1 MRLAPLVGRRRS
13 RTAATILAAAV
24 ISAVIHARPRW
35 QNARVPADRAT
46 PPVAPT
52 SPGLVVD
59 AQGRGTFAVAA
70 PRAHSVD
77 LCIRRGAAE
86 HRQRLRHVD
95 GGLHWDH
102 VSGMT
107 PGTLYG
113 LRADGPWD
121 PAAGLLC
128 NPRKL
133 LVDPWGRGVSHSSP
147 LLSSFFP
154 FEVDAML
161 DRVGGQRRRDGTDN
175 GDDAVW
181 SVVVSDAFD
190 WQGDPRP
197 LVGWGS
203 TVLYELHVKGFTQLH
218 PELPPEQRGTYAG
231 LGHPAVTGYLR
242 DLGVTAVE
250 LLPIHAAMDE
260 PHLTR
265 LGLTNYWGYSTL
277 SYFAPEPSLA
287 TAAAQSA
294 GAQAVVDEVR
304 TMVRSLHAAGL
315 EVILDVVYNHTAE
328 GGADGPALSLRGLD
342 NLEYYWTD
350 HGRFLDVTGTGGTL
364 DPRSVHVL
372 DLILA
377 SLRYWVQEMHVDGFR
392 FDLATTLGRNA
403 HGFDPDH
410 PLLRAIATDPV
421 LRGVKLIAEPWDV
434 GTDGWQTGRF
444 PAPFAEWNDAFRDEV
459 RAFWLSDRA
468 MRERSGNDAIGG
480 VRDLAT
486 RLAGSSDLFTAAD
499 PHELP
504 AGRSL
509 RSPWASVNYVTAHD
523 GFTLR
528 DLTVYETKRN
538 EANGEDNRDGTC
550 DNRSYHH
557 GHEGELPVR
566 AAGAAEIETARRRT
580 ARSLLATLL
589 LASGTPMLTA
599 GDERMR
605 TQQGNNNAY
614 CQDNEISWM
623 DWSRTPHIDG
633 LQRTVARLLRLRAEH
648 PQLRAPHFLRPA
660 DPAAL
665 DADQVAWFGADGL
678 PMSHADWMDP
688 SQHLLAMLR
697 PAVRGREGA
706 EHLLVVLSA
715 EAEPVRWPLP
725 DAPWPQGG
733 ARVLLDTALESPEEL
748 SPAPPAGRSVL
759 VAPGAVVVLG
769 IAPEAPGRP
778 AERLS

>member
-1 MRLAPLVGRRRS
+1 MP
-13 RTAATILAAAV
+13 TD
-24 ISAVIHARPRW
+24 
-35 QNARVPADRAT
+35 RVDRAT

-59 AQGRGTFAVAA
+59 EQGRGTFAVAA
-70 PRAHSVD
+70 PRAESVD
-77 LCIRRGAAE
+77 LCIRQGTAE

-102 VSGMT
+102 VSGMV
-107 PGTLYG
+107 PGTRYG
-113 LRADGPWD
+113 LRVDGPWD
-121 PAAGLLC
+121 PSAGLLA

-133 LVDPWGRGVSHSSP
+133 LLDPWARGVSHSSP

-161 DRVGGQRRRDGTDN
+161 DRVGDAARPDGTDS
-175 GDDAVW
+175 GEDGVW
-181 SVVVSDAFD
+181 SVVVSDSFD
-190 WQGDPRP
+190 WQDDLRP
-197 LVGWGS
+197 LVDWSS
-203 TVLYELHVKGFTQLH
+203 TVLYEMHVKGFTQLH
-218 PELPPEQRGTYAG
+218 PALPSEQRGTYAG
-231 LGHPAVTGYLR
+231 LGHPAVTDYLR
-242 DLGVTAVE
+242 GLGVTSIE

-277 SYFAPEPSLA
+277 SYFAPDPSLA
-287 TAAAQSA
+287 TTASQAA

-304 TMVRSLHAAGL
+304 TMVRSLHAAGF

-328 GGADGPALSLRGLD
+328 GGADGPSLSLRGLD

-350 HGRFLDVTGTGGTL
+350 HSRFVDVTGTGGTL
-364 DPRSVHVL
+364 DPRSVHVM
-372 DLILA
+372 DLVLA

-392 FDLATTLGRNA
+392 FDLAATLGRDD
-403 HGFDPDH
+403 HGFRADH

-421 LRGVKLIAEPWDV
+421 LRGVKVIAEPWDV
-434 GTDGWQTGRF
+434 GTGGWQTGSF
-444 PAPFAEWNDAFRDEV
+444 PAPFAEWNDAFRDDV

-468 MRERSGNDAIGG
+468 VRERTGDPAIGG

-486 RLAGSSDLFTAAD
+486 RLAGSSDLFTGAD
-499 PHELP
+499 PLELP

-528 DLTVYETKRN
+528 DLTLYETKHN
-538 EANGEDNRDGTC
+538 EANGEDNRDGTS

-557 GHEGELPVR
+557 GHEGELDPR
-566 AAGAAEIETARRRT
+566 ADGAAEIEVARRRT
-580 ARSLLATLL
+580 ARSILATLL
-589 LASGTPMLTA
+589 LASGTPLITA
-599 GDERMR
+599 GDERRR

-623 DWSRTPHIDG
+623 DWERSPRRDA
-633 LQRTVARLLRLRAEH
+633 LRETVSRLLQLRGEH

-665 DADQVAWFGADGL
+665 DAGQVAWFAADGR
-678 PMSHADWMDP
+678 PMAHEDWMNP
-688 SQHLLAMLR
+688 SQHLLVMLR
-697 PAVRGREGA
+697 PAIPGREGA
-706 EHLLVVLSA
+706 EHLLVVLSS
-715 EAEPVRWPLP
+715 EPHPVRVALP
-725 DAPWPQGG
+725 GAPWPQGT
-733 ARVLLDTALESPEEL
+733 ARVLLDTALESPDDVVPTPL
-748 SPAPPAGRSVL
+748 TDRTVL
-759 VAPGAVVVLG
+759 VEAGAVVVLG
-769 IAPEAPGRP
+769 ITPDAA
-778 AERLS
+778 

>member
-1 MRLAPLVGRRRS
+1 M
-13 RTAATILAAAV
+13 
-24 ISAVIHARPRW
+24 
-35 QNARVPADRAT
+35 PADRAT

-52 SPGLVVD
+52 SPGLLVD
-59 AQGRGTFAVAA
+59 EQGRGTFAVAA
-70 PRAHSVD
+70 PRAHRVD
-77 LCIRRGAAE
+77 LCLRRGAAE
-86 HRQRLRHVD
+86 HRQRLRHID

-107 PGTLYG
+107 PGTQYG
-113 LRADGPWD
+113 LRVDGPWD

-128 NPRKL
+128 NPKKL
-133 LVDPWGRGVSHSSP
+133 LLDPWARGISHSSP

-161 DRVGGQRRRDGTDN
+161 DRVGDAAQRDGTDN
-175 GDDAVW
+175 GDDALW

-190 WQGDPRP
+190 WQNDLRP
-197 LVGWGS
+197 LVDWGS
-203 TVLYELHVKGFTQLH
+203 TVLYEMHVKGFTQLH
-218 PELPPEQRGTYAG
+218 PDLPPEQRGTYAG
-231 LGHPAVTGYLR
+231 LGHPAVTSYLR
-242 DLGVTAVE
+242 GLGVTSIE

-277 SYFAPEPSLA
+277 SFFAPNPSLA
-287 TAAAQSA
+287 TAAAQNA

-304 TMVRSLHAAGL
+304 TMVRSLHAAGF
-315 EVILDVVYNHTAE
+315 EVILDVVFNHTAE
-328 GGADGPALSLRGLD
+328 GGADGPSLSLRGLD

-350 HGRFLDVTGTGGTL
+350 HGRFFDVTGTGGTL
-364 DPRSVHVL
+364 DPRSVHVM
-372 DLILA
+372 DLILG

-392 FDLATTLGRNA
+392 FDLAATLGRDER
-403 HGFDPDH
+403 GFRPDH

-434 GTDGWQTGRF
+434 GTGGWQTGNF
-444 PAPFAEWNDAFRDEV
+444 PVPFAEWNDAFRDDV

-468 MRERSGNDAIGG
+468 MRERSGNHAIGG

-486 RLAGSSDLFTAAD
+486 RLAGSSDLLTGGD
-499 PHELP
+499 PLDLP

-509 RSPWASVNYVTAHD
+509 RSPWASLNYVTAHD

-528 DLTVYETKRN
+528 DLTAFETKHN
-538 EANGEDNRDGTC
+538 EANGEDNRDGTS

-557 GHEGELPVR
+557 GHEGELPPG
-566 AAGAAEIETARRRT
+566 AEAAAEIEAARRRT
-580 ARSLLATLL
+580 ARSILATLL

-599 GDERMR
+599 GDERLR

-623 DWSRTPHIDG
+623 NWARNPRIDALG
-633 LQRTVARLLRLRAEH
+633 ETVTRLLQLRGEH
-648 PQLRAPHFLRPA
+648 LQLRAPHFLRPA

-665 DADQVAWFGADGL
+665 DGDQVAWFDAEGR
-678 PMSHADWMDP
+678 PMTHEDWMNP
-688 SQHLLAMLR
+688 SQHLLVMLR
-697 PAVRGREGA
+697 PAIRGRQGA
-706 EHLLVVLSA
+706 EHLLVILSS
-715 EAEPVRWPLP
+715 EPDALP
-725 DAPWPQGG
+725 VTLPGAPWPQGS
-733 ARVLLDTALESPEEL
+733 ARVLLDTALETPEEL
-748 SPAPPAGRSVL
+748 ALSPLTDRAVL

-769 IAPEAPGRP
+769 ITPDAAEGP
-778 AERLS
+778 AKRLS